1 LEIAGKSKKSHGE
14 RRIGERPR
22 FPKLASEK
30 YGCRARYF
38 GDLVGDSGGSH
49 DWIIFAKK
57 EKLSPIAGED
67 ARSEIHGHAE
77 MRKAR
82 RGHHRL
88 QQFIYICSNP

>member
-1 LEIAGKSKKSHGE
+1 VQGILVTWLEILVEAT
-14 RRIGERPR
+14 IGSYS
-22 FPKLASEK
+22 L
-30 YGCRARYF
+30 
-38 GDLVGDSGGSH
+38 
-49 DWIIFAKK
+49 KK

-67 ARSEIHGHAE
+67 ALSEIHGHAE